1 MPGRRGARRRS
12 GALSGAAKLR
22 RVASLAAVLLGAI
35 LLIAGCAAPAPDAS
49 GGAAGEIRL
58 LNLKGIINPVSARY
72 VVRAIEAADD
82 DGAAAVVIVLD
93 TPGGLLDSTRDMIGA
108 ILNADV
114 PVAVYVSPPGA
125 RAASAGTFI
134 TLAAHVAAMAPNTTI
149 GAATPVSGEGTEL
162 PEDLRNKVIN
172 DAAAYIRTIAKERDR
187 NAEWAEEAVR
197 EAVSVD
203 AEEALELDVIDL
215 IATDTSALI
224 QEMDGRT
231 VTLSG
236 GAQATLETAGAP
248 LVEVSM
254 SPFEEVL
261 LVLSDPNIALIL
273 LSLGTLGIYFELS
286 NPGGFLPGVVGAIF
300 LILALF
306 SLGTLPI
313 NYAGLALLVL
323 GLALLGAEIWVASG
337 GILGIGGAVA
347 FLLGGL
353 LLIDD
358 TQAPFLEV
366 SRPLIWG
373 ITIGLTAFVLFA
385 LRAVMRTRR
394 RPAYI
399 GGDDLVGRTAVVR
412 GPNLVF
418 LEGELWRARH
428 ADSGDA
434 SVLEAGSRV
443 RVTGRRGL
451 DLVVAPEESVSVNGE
466 KEKTWK
472 S

>member
-1 MPGRRGARRRS
+1 MARRGS
-12 GALSGAAKLR
+12 GALSGAVKVR
-22 RVASLAAVLLGAI
+22 RAASLGTMLLGAI
-35 LLIAGCAAPAPDAS
+35 LLIAGCATPAPEAA
-49 GGAAGEIRL
+49 GGTPGEIRVL
-58 LNLKGIINPVSARY
+58 HLDGIINPVSARY
-72 VVRAIEAADD
+72 VVRGIEAADD
-82 DGAAAVVIVLD
+82 EGAAAVVIVMD
-93 TPGGLLDSTRDMIGA
+93 TPGGLLDSTRDMIGT

-114 PVAVYVSPPGA
+114 PVAVYVAPPGA

-162 PEDLRNKVIN
+162 PEDVRNKAVN
-172 DAAAYIRTIAKERDR
+172 DAAAYIRTIATERGR

-197 EAVSVD
+197 EAVSVS
-203 AEEALELDVIDL
+203 AQEALELDVIDL
-215 IATDTSALI
+215 VVTDTAELI
-224 QEMDGRT
+224 AKMDGRT

-236 GAQATLETAGAP
+236 GVEATLETADAP
-248 LVEVSM
+248 TVEVSM
-254 SPFEEVL
+254 SPFEEFL

-273 LSLGTLGIYFELS
+273 LSLGSLGIYFELS
-286 NPGGFLPGVVGAIF
+286 NPGSFLPGVVGSIF

-323 GLALLGAEIWVASG
+323 GLALLGAEIFVASG

-385 LRAVMRTRR
+385 VQAVMRTRR

-399 GGDDLVGRTAVVR
+399 GGNDAIGQIAEVR
-412 GPNLVF
+412 GPNTVF
-418 LEGELWRARH
+418 MHGELWRATRS
-428 ADSGDA
+428 DESDA
-434 SVLEAGSRV
+434 SALETGSHV
-443 RVTGRRGL
+443 RVLGRRGL
-451 DLVVAPEESVSVNGE
+451 DLLVAPEESVNSE
-466 KEKTWK
+466 EE
-472 S
+472 